1 MKKGGEQEHMK
12 NKKVYKYTL
21 HLSEPM
27 KPRILADDLVNLG
40 YKKRLIAVEDM
51 QFDKHMYGS
60 TYMVK
65 GKQNYIEPFKT
76 WIKNIKRK

>member
-1 MKKGGEQEHMK
+1 MK
-12 NKKVYKYTL
+12 NKKVYKYIL

-27 KPRILADDLVNLG
+27 KPRLIADDLVNLG
-40 YKKRLIAVEDM
+40 YKELIAVEDM

-60 TYMVK
+60 TYNAK

-76 WIKNIKRK
+76 WIKNVKRK

>member
-1 MKKGGEQEHMK
+1 MK
-12 NKKVYKYTL
+12 NKKVYKYTITL
-21 HLSEPM
+21 TEPM
-27 KPRILADDLVNLG
+27 YPRKIVDELSSARG
-40 YKKRLIAVEDM
+40 IFKTLISVEDM

>member
-1 MKKGGEQEHMK
+1 MNKEIITKEELQEQVVDHW
-12 NKKVYKYTL
+12 
-21 HLSEPM
+21 
-27 KPRILADDLVNLG
+27 IQDG
-40 YKKRLIAVEDM
+40 YEKELIAVEDM